1 MRRGTARRA
10 LAPVGLAMLMIA
22 GIAGPA
28 LACDPRLADLHD
40 SRSYPDAASAV
51 EPASAPGPG
60 VDATTRAISTI
71 TPGTVNRSSVDLTA
85 RYLVGL
91 TLGFSSRSF
100 QANTIAT
107 ITASTLTA
115 IAISAAYGC

>member
-51 EPASAPGPG
+51 EPASAPAPV

-71 TPGTVNRSSVDLTA
+71 TPGTVNRSSVVGVML
-85 RYLVGL
+85 LVDAPESWL
-91 TLGFSSRSF
+91 SS
-100 QANTIAT
+100 
-107 ITASTLTA
+107 ITPKIGRAHV
-115 IAISAAYGC
+115 